1 MNLQTE
7 RRIVRLA
14 LIISIISGTSWLA
27 WSFSDYDATQSY
39 DPLNTE
45 IVFSGFGEINLY
57 NPQKVDVFSTNTYQD
72 KTLGFQISKPNDSW
86 QIHSVFDHDLDNILT
101 LLESKGFVDGV
112 YVEQNHDKRFMIS
125 VFDIQKDNFSL
136 HEYVDNQI
144 ELLETMKMEISF
156 EQVSQKDDWA
166 IYAVE
171 YPDENQYGEQLLFLK
186 ENRLYMLQYLGS
198 PPQILNLEEKKDIQH
213 IMESFEVI

>member
-1 MNLQTE
+1 M
-7 RRIVRLA
+7 
-14 LIISIISGTSWLA
+14 
-27 WSFSDYDATQSY
+27 
-39 DPLNTE
+39 
-45 IVFSGFGEINLY
+45 FSGFGEIKLY
-57 NPQKVDVFSTNTYQD
+57 NPQKVDFFSTNTYQD

-86 QIHSVFDHDLDNILT
+86 QIHSVFDHDLDDVLT

-136 HEYVDNQI
+136 HEYVDTQI
-144 ELLETMKMEISF
+144 ELMETMKMEISF

-198 PPQILNLEEKKDIQH
+198 PPQILNLEEKKDIQY